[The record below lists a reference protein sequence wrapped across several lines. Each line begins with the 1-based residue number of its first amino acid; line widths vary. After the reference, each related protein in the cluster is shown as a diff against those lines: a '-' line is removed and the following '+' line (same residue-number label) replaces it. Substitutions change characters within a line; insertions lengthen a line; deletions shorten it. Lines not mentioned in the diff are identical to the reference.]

1 MAQKTQPKKKA
12 PEKRVP
18 ATKATKPQPAK
29 SKQLSKKG
37 LSSFTILCLISLGVI
52 LAGLIVYWPAL
63 SNDFTNWDDP
73 GYVTQN
79 YDIKNWSNAGIS
91 HLFHSY
97 TMGNYHPLTMLSL
110 AWDYHIAQLKPFVYH
125 RDSMILHILASLAVT
140 VFAWLISR
148 NLTLTAICGLLFV
161 IHPMHVESV
170 AWVAGRKDVL
180 FGLFYFLALIAY
192 YYYAVNKK
200 NKIPI
205 YVLCL
210 ALFLLSLLS
219 KGVAVTLPISCL
231 LMDYLIKRPLK
242 FNLVLE
248 KLPMFIISII
258 FGVISIKA
266 QQNAE
271 AIQSSVN
278 FPIFDRPLFASYA
291 FMAYIW
297 KLFLPID
304 LCNFYPYPTQAN
316 GYFPMIWY
324 ISPVIVIALL
334 FIIYRYAR
342 KNKSIVFGF
351 LFYATAIF
359 LLLQLLPV
367 GTAIIADRYSYIA
380 YFGLF
385 FILGHFYVKIREGN
399 FMWGKSFHG
408 TIPFVV
414 AAWFIW
420 LGMTTRARCEV
431 WKNTETLW
439 RDAIAKQPDL
449 SSAYNNLGFELYHE
463 GKYDE
468 ALPLFTK
475 SIQLLPTFALPYA
488 NRGEIYRI
496 EGKNDLA
503 LPDFNKA
510 ISLDPKSAQ
519 PYVSRAVLY
528 CIKQKLDSAG
538 ADFATA
544 IRMDPNLAEA
554 YSNRGNF
561 YDMKGQYDSALAD
574 YAKAI
579 SLKPEIAEAYQNRAN
594 VLIQHNNIDAGIADL
609 NTFLQLKPESGDG
622 YLRRSK
628 AYFEK
633 KDYKNAQSDA
643 NQAQSLG
650 IAVDPNYL
658 QELKNLAR

>member
-1 MAQKTQPKKKA
+1 MAQKKQPSKKSPAPKA
-12 PEKRVP
+12 
-18 ATKATKPQPAK
+18 ATPQPDK
-29 SKQLSKKG
+29 SKQPAKKG
-37 LSSFTILCLISLGVI
+37 LSPLAILCFICVGII
-52 LAGLIVYWPAL
+52 LAGAIVYWPAL

-79 YDIKNWSNAGIS
+79 FDIKNWSSAGIS

-97 TMGNYHPLTMLSL
+97 AMGNYHPLTMLSL
-110 AWDYHIAQLKPFVYH
+110 AWDYHLAQLKPFVYH
-125 RDSMILHILASLAVT
+125 RDSIILHILASIAVA
-140 VFAWLISR
+140 VFTWLISR
-148 NLTLTAICGLLFV
+148 NVSLTAICGLLFV

-192 YYYAVNKK
+192 YYFATAKK

-210 ALFLLSLLS
+210 AMFLLSLLS
-219 KGVAVTLPISCL
+219 KGIAVTLPISCL
-231 LMDYLIKRPLK
+231 LVDYLIKRPLK
-242 FNLVLE
+242 FNLLLE
-248 KLPMFIISII
+248 KLPMFIISVV
-258 FGVISIKA
+258 FGIISIKA

-271 AIQSSVN
+271 AIQSSTN

-291 FMAYIW
+291 FLTYIG

-304 LCNFYPYPTQAN
+304 LCNFYPYPTQSN
-316 GYFPMIWY
+316 GYFPVIY
-324 ISPVIVIALL
+324 YVSPIIVIGLL
-334 FIIYRYAR
+334 FVLYRFAR
-342 KNKSIVFGF
+342 KNKSVLFGF
-351 LFYATAIF
+351 LFYASAIF
-359 LLLQLLPV
+359 LLLQFLPV

-385 FILGHFYVKIREGN
+385 FILGHLYIKIREGN
-399 FMWGKSFHG
+399 FTWGKSFHG
-408 TIPFVV
+408 TIPFVLV
-414 AAWFIW
+414 AWFIW
-420 LGMTTRARCEV
+420 LGMTTRARCEI

-439 RDAIAKQPDL
+439 RDAISKQPDL

-463 GKYDE
+463 EKYNE

-475 SIQLLPTFALPYA
+475 SIKLLPTFALPYA

-496 EGKNDLA
+496 EGKNDSALA
-503 LPDFNKA
+503 DFNKA

-538 ADFATA
+538 ADFANA
-544 IRMDPNLAEA
+544 VRIDPNLAEA

-594 VLIQHNNIDAGIADL
+594 ALIRHGNLDAGIADL
-609 NTFLQLKPESGDG
+609 NTFLQLKPESGDA
-622 YLRRSK
+622 YLKRSQ
-628 AYFEK
+628 AYFAK
-633 KDYKNAQSDA
+633 KDYKNAFSDA
-643 NQAQSLG
+643 SQAQSLG
-650 IAVDPNYL
+650 IAVDANYL
-658 QELKNLAR
+658 QGLKNLAK